1 MHENTDDRHCV
12 ELKQQKTTA
21 HFIVWSL
28 SNINGSDQ

>member
-12 ELKQQKTTA
+12 ELKQQ
-21 HFIVWSL
+21 HIYIGWSL